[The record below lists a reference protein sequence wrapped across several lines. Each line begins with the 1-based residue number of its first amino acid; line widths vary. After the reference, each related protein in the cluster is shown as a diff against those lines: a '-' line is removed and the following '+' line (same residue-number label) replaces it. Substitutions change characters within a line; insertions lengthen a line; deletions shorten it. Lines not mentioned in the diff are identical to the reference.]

1 MQEKYASNTGIKRL
15 SRAEIRKMK
24 ENMQKVPFVQEQA
37 ERYHRS
43 EAKQAEQ
50 LLENIQS
57 IENQKPIP
65 KMKKQE
71 KKIWFLQKLKNYL
84 FW

>member
-1 MQEKYASNTGIKRL
+1 MQEKYASNTGIRRL

-24 ENMQKVPFVQEQA
+24 ENMQKVPLVQEQA

-50 LLENIQS
+50 LLENIQT
-57 IENQKPIP
+57 IGTQNFIP
-65 KMKKQE
+65 KTEEKE
-71 KKIWFLQKLKNYL
+71 KKV
-84 FW
+84 

>member
-1 MQEKYASNTGIKRL
+1 MQEKYASNTGIRRL

-24 ENMQKVPFVQEQA
+24 ENMQKVPWVQEQA

-50 LLENIQS
+50 LLENIQT
-57 IENQKPIP
+57 IGTQKPIP
-65 KMKKQE
+65 KTEEKE
-71 KKIWFLQKLKNYL
+71 KKV
-84 FW
+84 

>member
-1 MQEKYASNTGIKRL
+1 MQEKYASNTGIRRL

-24 ENMQKVPFVQEQA
+24 ENMQKVPLVQEQA

-50 LLENIQS
+50 LLENIQT
-57 IENQKPIP
+57 IGTQKLIT
-65 KMKKQE
+65 KTEEKE
-71 KKIWFLQKLKNYL
+71 KKV
-84 FW
+84 